1 MELSQT
7 EIDALISLLEDQDPF
22 VSNHVSDKILSL
34 GESVIPNLENAWETS
49 FDGVQQQRI
58 ENLIHQIQFDNLLA
72 EIKLWAKNNSDD
84 LLRGA
89 ILIAKYQ
96 YPDLDAQAL
105 INKVEA
111 IKRDAWL
118 EMHYKLTPQEKVKI
132 LNHVFYRVHQF
143 RGNTKNYHDPQN
155 SFINVVLESSKGNQI
170 SLAIIY
176 AVIAQK
182 LDLPIYGVNLPQHFI
197 LCYLEEEEK
206 DPKPMF
212 YINAFNKGFMFTK
225 RDIDYFLKQLKLESK
240 AEYYQP
246 CNNLEIIKRVVRNL
260 IGSYEKLGSMEKV
273 ADLEQ
278 IQALL
283 S

>member
-22 VSNHVSDKILSL
+22 VSNHVNDKLLSL
-34 GESVIPNLENAWETS
+34 GESVIPNLETAWETS

-58 ENLIHQIQFDNLLA
+58 ENLIHQIQFENLLE

-96 YPDLDAQAL
+96 YPDLDPQAL

-206 DPKPMF
+206 NPQPQF
-212 YINAFNKGFMFTK
+212 YINAFNKGSVFNK
-225 RDIDYFLKQLKLESK
+225 RDIDYFLKQLKLEPK
-240 AEYYQP
+240 ANYYLP
-246 CNNLEIIKRVVRNL
+246 CNNLEIIRRVVRNL
-260 IGSYEKLGSMEKV
+260 ISSYEKLGSMDKV

-283 S
+283 T